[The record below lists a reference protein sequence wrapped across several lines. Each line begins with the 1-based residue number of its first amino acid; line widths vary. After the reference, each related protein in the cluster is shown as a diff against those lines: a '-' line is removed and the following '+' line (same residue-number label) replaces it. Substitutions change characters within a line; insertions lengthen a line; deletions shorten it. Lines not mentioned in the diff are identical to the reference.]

1 MLSWIIFEVLHFLF
15 YVNSSSFSNESG
27 VARIHWFW
35 SFFSTARNEQRNHSP
50 QYTRPRYMHI
60 WIWIYNQRV
69 SYFMSGSN
77 WPFSASLRFVH
88 LKAEVLEES
97 TAISLFCTFSA
108 CLVIESVCPWSLITD
123 LLDRLLSN
131 CQIVTVS
138 EKWRHNCSKKKHH
151 TTLFR
156 TFLNNQATLI
166 CKASPIWCII

>member
-35 SFFSTARNEQRNHSP
+35 LFFSTARNEQRNPSP
-50 QYTRPRYMHI
+50 QYIRPRYAYI
-60 WIWIYNQRV
+60 WSWIYNQRV

-77 WPFSASLRFVH
+77 WPFSA
-88 LKAEVLEES
+88 EVLKES
-97 TAISLFCTFSA
+97 IAISLFCTFSA

-131 CQIVTVS
+131 CQSVTVS
-138 EKWRHNCSKKKHH
+138 EKWRHNCSKKKHRI
-151 TTLFR
+151 TLFR
-156 TFLNNQATLI
+156 TFLNN
-166 CKASPIWCII
+166 